1 MQHINRSRTLIRMKY
16 DHVNMHVVKAVGVKT
31 YVADAISV
39 KKNIHLGPQNFEF
52 RVRMVLGLWTH

>member
-1 MQHINRSRTLIRMKY
+1 MKY

-39 KKNIHLGPQNFEF
+39 KKKIHLGPQNFEF